1 MKKKYIKNLFIGKWP
16 DKKNYSIVPQELQ
29 KRDGI
34 DFDVKGLYT
43 EFFMVAQNWNVN
55 ISYLMK
61 KSGRSE
67 KLVRKLIN
75 ELERIGYLH
84 RIVLR
89 DRDTQKIIEWGYYVP
104 IKFESDKEVDDFLS
118 KNTEGWAKINRKKDF
133 VKDEVPENIE
143 KKIRK
148 KIKPTWRKSHLVEN
162 RLSGSETPHI
172 IIKENNYQKDDK
184 QIKPKGLIKQNQ
196 MRKKINEQS
205 KKQFEKESLSLKSAN
220 EAFIAEIKANAAL
233 WELFTLWY
241 SNVMPEKGK
250 KHFTETKS
258 FQNAVEYIKRAKRGT
273 LFKDLSINDKLFKGE
288 NGKELYTSK
297 IPLEDIKQC
306 IELHIKALLPEY
318 EPVNKSYLKIHL
330 DKFFLNP
337 FSGKNDKGIKS
348 YFAKWMLDDPKPVT
362 PLEEVKD
369 EQLLNSL
376 LEELNW
382 EDKYNSDKNK
392 VIFFINNNH
401 DFLFKLKQNPI
412 RSDDNYKAKAI
423 VEGINKSFLKEI
435 TPSLFVNPKLM
446 DWIEEHIINSSWI
459 V

>member
-133 VKDEVPENIE
+133 LDDKEPENIE

-148 KIKPTWRKSHLVEN
+148 KIEPTCRKTHLVEN

-172 IIKENNYQKDDK
+172 IIEENNYQKDDK

-196 MRKKINEQS
+196 TRKKINEQS
-205 KKQFEKESLSLKSAN
+205 EKEMLALKLAESEKLAKM
-220 EAFIAEIKANAAL
+220 IAKLKKNKPFWAIYDKYYPNVKPEI
-233 WELFTLWY
+233 
-241 SNVMPEKGK
+241 SKG
-250 KHFTETKS
+250 KHFTELKS
-258 FQNAVEYIKRAKRGT
+258 FQNSVKLLRKAVNGT
-273 LFKDLSINDKLFKGE
+273 LFNSLSPDDPIFEGTDIYKTKF
-288 NGKELYTSK
+288 
-297 IPLEDIKQC
+297 PLEEILKC
-306 IELHIKALLPEY
+306 INIHIKALSSEY
-318 EPVNKSYLKIHL
+318 EPVDKEHLKMHLDAFLLNPRKNVKSYLIH
-330 DKFFLNP
+330 
-337 FSGKNDKGIKS
+337 
-348 YFAKWMLDDPKPVT
+348 WMLNDPKPVI

-369 EQLLNSL
+369 EQLFNSL

-382 EDKYNSDKNK
+382 ENKSNKDKNK
-392 VIFFINNNH
+392 VISFINKNH
-401 DFLFKLKQNPI
+401 DFLSKLKQNAI
-412 RSDDNYKAKAI
+412 KNDNNYKAKAI
-423 VEGINKSFLKEI
+423 IEGINKSFLKEI